1 MHGVCAAVCAAALL
15 FTGASGAPRAGEP
28 NTPPDAVD
36 AGPRLPGRPVD
47 SRVKGPVLVT
57 QLQARIDA
65 IGQAPAANC
74 VVAYQWHKAQAWL
87 NFVRYAEQ
95 NDVPSPVKAA
105 ALEHVREELDAMQSH
120 SRPSMRTVELPNA
133 RHQRDDLW
141 RVVAAVKADGRLC
154 GAPQMTAYCEVQLA
168 WAGYEATA
176 GGWRHVDPYIR
187 IAEDYCLTASNA
199 EPLPM
204 PPVPEPA
211 PPPTPEP
218 PPEPAP
224 PPPEPAPPSQP
235 EPERAPAPVSL
246 PPPPAALMA
255 PPDRPAARNDTS
267 ISILFP
273 HDRAGRRDIR
283 PLGKKEIARI
293 AERLKL
299 LPGDTIVTVVGHAD
313 ITGRPRYNKKLSA
326 RRARSVALE
335 LKMHG
340 VDPARIRLS
349 YVGSAEPLVSCQ
361 YSRIPAEGRPYAD
374 RRRYFA
380 CLEPNRRVVIRFRD

>member
-1 MHGVCAAVCAAALL
+1 MSARRTGTLHRFFMVRGARGVSAAVCAAALL
-15 FTGASGAPRAGEP
+15 FTGRSGAPRADEP
-28 NTPPDAVD
+28 NTPPDAAD

-47 SRVKGPVLVT
+47 SHVVGPVIVT

-65 IGQAPAANC
+65 LGQAPAANC

-95 NDVPSPVKAA
+95 NDVPSPVTAA
-105 ALEHVREELDAMQSH
+105 ALEHVREELDALQSH
-120 SRPSMRTVELPNA
+120 TPPSMRTVELPNA

-168 WAGYEATA
+168 WAGYEAAA

-187 IAEDYCLTASNA
+187 IAEDYCLTASHA

-211 PPPTPEP
+211 
-218 PPEPAP
+218 
-224 PPPEPAPPSQP
+224 
-235 EPERAPAPVSL
+235 

-299 LPGDTIVTVVGHAD
+299 LPRDTIVTVVGHAD

-361 YSRIPAEGRPYAD
+361 DSRIPGEGRRYAD

-380 CLEPNRRVVIRFRD
+380 CLEPNRRVVIRFRE